1 MDSFWG
7 NWLVTNLKHSNGN
20 DNTVLTATVETARSV
35 YLNESGILKTNSHLL
50 AVVVTK
56 IANTVSKWE
65 RMILT
70 VGFLDFSRKNSDN
83 YLHEQPCVEGNTFMR
98 RGLVRHSRHYPW
110 VMRREKLTQ

>member
-1 MDSFWG
+1 MDSFGG
-7 NWLVTNLKHSNGN
+7 NWLETNLKHSNGN
-20 DNTVLTATVETARSV
+20 DNTVITSTVETARSV
-35 YLNESGILKTNSHLL
+35 YLNESGILKTISHLL

-56 IANTVSKWE
+56 IANTVSKRE

-83 YLHEQPCVEGNTFMR
+83 YLHEQPRVESNTFMWR
-98 RGLVRHSRHYPW
+98 LVRHSRHYPW